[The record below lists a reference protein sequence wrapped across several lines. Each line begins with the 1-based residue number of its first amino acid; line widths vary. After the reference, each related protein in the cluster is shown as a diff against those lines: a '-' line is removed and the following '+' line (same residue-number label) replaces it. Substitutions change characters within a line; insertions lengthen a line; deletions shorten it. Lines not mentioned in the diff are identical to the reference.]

1 MIRSIYRTEDGEC
14 RLDLKPDDFTSAIQ
28 DEQGLLWVD
37 MQAELPEVAEPIL
50 HETFNF
56 HPLAIDDA
64 LRESHVPKVDDWGEY
79 LYLVL
84 HAVILNQRDGDPV
97 DTLELD
103 IFFGRNYVVTYHE
116 QAIDAVDRVWEVSQ
130 RDMRYLAN
138 GPDHLLYR
146 LVDEL
151 VAGYMPLADQMDD
164 TIDRLED
171 RILSEP
177 TSSNLEQVLALKR
190 GLHHLRRI
198 IAPQREVLNKLA
210 RGDYGIIDA
219 DDRMFFRD
227 VYDHLVRLHDINESM
242 RDLVSDALSTYLSVI
257 NNRMNDIMKTLT
269 VITTLFMPI
278 SFVAGFF
285 GQNFFQPVAKPLM
298 AWTGIPWFVLTVI
311 IMIAMPLSMFL
322 WIRRKGWMQTLT

>member
-1 MIRSIYRTEDGEC
+1 MIRSVYRTEDGQC
-14 RLDLKPDDFTSAIQ
+14 RFELKPDDFASAIQ

-37 MQAELPEVAEPIL
+37 MQAEPPEAAEPIL
-50 HETFNF
+50 RDTFHF
-56 HPLAIDDA
+56 HPLAVDDA
-64 LRESHVPKVDDWGEY
+64 LRESHVPKVDDWGDY

-116 QAIDAVDRVWEVSQ
+116 LAIDAVDRVWDVAQ
-130 RDMRYLAN
+130 RDKRYLSN

-151 VAGYMPLADQMDD
+151 VAGYMPLADEMDD

-171 RILSEP
+171 RILTEP
-177 TSSNLEQVLALKR
+177 TRANLEQVLALKR

-210 RGDYGIIDA
+210 RGDFGVIDA
-219 DDRMFFRD
+219 NDRMFFRD

-278 SFVAGFF
+278 SFVVGFF
-285 GQNFFQPVAKPLM
+285 GQNFFQPVAEPLL
-298 AWTGIPWFVLTVI
+298 AWTGIPWFVLTLT
-311 IMIAMPLSMFL
+311 IMIVLPLSMFL
-322 WIRRKGWMQTLT
+322 WIRRKGWM